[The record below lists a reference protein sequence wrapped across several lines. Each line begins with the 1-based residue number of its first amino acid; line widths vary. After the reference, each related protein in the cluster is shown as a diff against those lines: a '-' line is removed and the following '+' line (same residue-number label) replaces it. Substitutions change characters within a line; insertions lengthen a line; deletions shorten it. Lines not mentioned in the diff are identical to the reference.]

1 MNGLRKVVGFFGL
14 IAADLT
20 ALFSAFFV
28 GYFIRSRVF
37 SRYDIFAL
45 APVPLTEQLRSGFLF
60 GAFVLIL
67 IFAFDRLYT
76 RRFAFWEEVRH
87 ILKGVTLAFILI
99 MSLAFVSRTYT
110 RFSRVVIIIAWVT
123 SLFLLSVFRL
133 AAKKMLSRTSF
144 WRKDVLILGTG
155 RAAQLVAQEIQRNI
169 TLGYRIVG
177 YLSEEGSDVREI
189 LDVGT
194 PVVGAISEVDSVA
207 EKLKVRDF
215 IIALSSRRQNELADM
230 AKHIEAY
237 AETIKVV
244 PTLGS
249 IFTIGVEIENMGDIL
264 ALSLPRNLAKPW
276 NIAAK
281 RFFEFVLTLVL
292 SILFFPL
299 FLVIALAIKLDSRGP
314 ITFAQERIGRGGR
327 MFRLLKFRSMYQ
339 DADERLQ
346 DILAQNSELR
356 EEWQRFQKIK
366 GDDPRVTRVGR
377 FIRKWSLDELPQ
389 LFNVLRGDMN
399 LVGPRPYLPRE
410 KEIIGESFRIIAA
423 VKPGITGLWQIRGRS
438 TLAFEERLLLDEHY
452 IRNWSLWQDIVI
464 LIKTVKALAKREGAF

>member
-1 MNGLRKVVGFFGL
+1 MNGLRKVVGFLGL
-14 IAADLT
+14 VAADLS
-20 ALFSAFFV
+20 ALFLAFFV

-99 MSLAFVSRTYT
+99 MSLAFVSRSYT
-110 RFSRVVIIIAWVT
+110 RFSRAVIVLAWVT
-123 SLFLLSVFRL
+123 SLFLLSAFRF
-133 AAKKMLSRTSF
+133 ATKKVLSLTSF

-155 RAAQLVAQEIQRNI
+155 RAAQLVAQEIQKNA

-177 YLSEEGSDVREI
+177 YLSEEGSNVGEI
-189 LDVGT
+189 LDGGI
-194 PVVGAISEVDSVA
+194 PVVGAISEVDAVA
-207 EKLKVRDF
+207 GKLKVRDF

-230 AKHIEAY
+230 AKHIEDY

-264 ALSLPRNLAKPW
+264 ALSLPLNLAKPG

-281 RFFEFVLTLVL
+281 RLFEFVLTLVL
-292 SILFFPL
+292 SILLFPL

-346 DILAQNSELR
+346 EILAQNAELR

-389 LFNVLRGDMN
+389 LFNVLRGNMN
-399 LVGPRPYLPRE
+399 LVGPRPYLARE
-410 KEIIGESFRIIAA
+410 KEIIGKSFRIIAA
-423 VKPGITGLWQIRGRS
+423 VKPGITGLWQIRGRNVL
-438 TLAFEERLLLDEHY
+438 TFQERLLLDEHY

-464 LIKTVKALAKREGAF
+464 LIKTVRVLARREGAF